1 MAKSDYI
8 LCQCSICREK
18 EVLDRE
24 TNQIVPGVRLKKGEW
39 QSHQLEDQGLK
50 TRAKRR
56 TPSELPPEPRN
67 LGREISKGSAFP
79 MSGEAV
85 EDLGLTG

>member
-8 LCQCSICREK
+8 LCQCSICCEK

-24 TNQIVPGVRLKKGEW
+24 TNQIVPGVQLKKGEW

-50 TRAKRR
+50 THAKRR
-56 TPSELPPEPRN
+56 ALVSEPGDLR
-67 LGREISKGSAFP
+67 REILKGTAFSA
-79 MSGEAV
+79 SGEAI
-85 EDLGLTG
+85 EELLLIG